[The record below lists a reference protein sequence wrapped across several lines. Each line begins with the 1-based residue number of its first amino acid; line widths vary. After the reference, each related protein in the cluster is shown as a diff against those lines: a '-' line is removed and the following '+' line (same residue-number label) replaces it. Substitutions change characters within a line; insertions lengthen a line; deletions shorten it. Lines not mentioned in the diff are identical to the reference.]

1 MGMDDYL
8 SKPLDISALVE
19 KLSYWTQ
26 RAAVTRAATASA
38 SAAGGGVVVSD
49 AAPAGAASG
58 SLSQ

>member
-38 SAAGGGVVVSD
+38 AGGGAVVSD
-49 AAPAGAASG
+49 AAPAGAGSG
-58 SLSQ
+58 SHSQ